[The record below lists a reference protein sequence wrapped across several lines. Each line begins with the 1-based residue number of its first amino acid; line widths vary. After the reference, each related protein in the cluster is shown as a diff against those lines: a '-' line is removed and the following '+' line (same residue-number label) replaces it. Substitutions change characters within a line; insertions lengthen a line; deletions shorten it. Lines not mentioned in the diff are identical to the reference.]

1 MGFFDTIDN
10 SMLSNNCLKER
21 TVKCISPEYASFFT
35 EAYKTCRSSPDQTST
50 SVLGNNDQFSIC

>member
-35 EAYKTCRSSPDQTST
+35 KPTKLAGHHQTRQ
-50 SVLGNNDQFSIC
+50 VQVC